1 MVRLLKS
8 FFRAE
13 AANPYL
19 VVGSLVLASM
29 VEGLGFATL
38 LPLVALATDQ
48 GTGKTSAL
56 SRYVEGTLHSVG
68 LPATVGTLLIVVIS
82 VLVLRSL
89 LTLFAMR
96 YVGYATADVTTSIR
110 QRLIDSLIAVRW
122 SFMVQQPLGRIA
134 NLASLEANRAGQSY
148 RLVAQLVT
156 SAAQAVVA
164 AIVALAVNWEV
175 ALAAFVVGGLM
186 AAGLNFLVRIAR
198 RAGFRQTQRSR
209 ELLIFLSDT
218 LANIKPVKAMAKE
231 KAFASLFDD
240 RLASLRRALR
250 RQVISRETLNNV
262 QDIIFAILLGIG
274 FWLAHSVWSMPIA
287 ELLVVGIVLYRT
299 VSSLGNVQ
307 KAYQQA
313 VMFESAHAATEE
325 MIAEARADPEPNPG
339 TRKARFEHA
348 VELKDVHF
356 SHGGHEVLKGVSL
369 SVKAGELLVLTGPSG
384 AGKTTIVDLILGL
397 YRPRSGEVLIDG
409 VSLTEIDLKSWR
421 GLVGYVPQ
429 ELVLFHDT
437 VRANLT
443 LGDEAVNDE
452 DLEMA
457 LEAAGALGFVN
468 DLPQRLET
476 VVGEKGSKLSGGQR
490 QRIALARALALKP
503 RLLILDE
510 VTSALDPKTAAA
522 ITQNIRSFGRNVT
535 ILSITHRSEF
545 LDMAD
550 RVFHVEN
557 GVAVED
563 RRAAAASLLGP
574 AVA

>member
-1 MVRLLKS
+1 MLRLFRS
-8 FFRAE
+8 FFRTE

-19 VVGSLVLASM
+19 VVGSLILASL

-38 LPLVALATDQ
+38 LPLVALATDSQ
-48 GTGKTSAL
+48 VGQKSAL
-56 SRYVEGTLHSVG
+56 SRNVHTVLHAIG
-68 LPATVGTLLIVVIS
+68 LPSTMGTLLVVVIS

-96 YVGYATADVTTSIR
+96 YVGYATAEVTTNIR
-110 QRLIDSLIAVRW
+110 HRLIDSLIAVRW

-156 SAAQAVVA
+156 SSAQAAVA
-164 AIVALAVNWEV
+164 ALVALAVNWRV

-231 KAFASLFDD
+231 KAFATLFDD

-262 QDIIFAILLGIG
+262 QDIVFAILLGIG
-274 FWLAHSVWSMPIA
+274 FWLAHSVWNMPIA
-287 ELLVVGIVLYRT
+287 ELLVVGLVLYRS

-307 KAYQQA
+307 KDYQQA
-313 VMFESAHAATEE
+313 VMFESAHLATEE

-339 TRKARFEHA
+339 TRKARFERA
-348 VELKDVHF
+348 VELKDVRF
-356 SHGGHEVLKGVSL
+356 SHAGHEVLKGASL
-369 SVKAGELLVLTGPSG
+369 SVRVGELLVMTGPSG

-397 YRPRSGEVLIDG
+397 YRPQSGEVLIDG

-443 LGDEAVNDE
+443 LGDEAVSDK

-476 VVGEKGSKLSGGQR
+476 IVGEKGSKLSGGQR

-510 VTSALDPKTAAA
+510 VTSALDPRTAAD
-522 ITQNIRSFGRNVT
+522 ITRNIREFGQDVT